1 MNSTPFRLVSV
12 PLTDREPFK
21 LGAHII
27 QYGGSGEFTSF
38 AIISH
43 PASLLIAYTNTQHL
57 TVFSDTKAPLKYVDP
72 NDHKRV
78 VGQPPYGVLAIYRLE
93 INLQQ

>member
-1 MNSTPFRLVSV
+1 MNGIPFRLIPV
-12 PLTDREPFK
+12 PLTDTEPFK

-43 PASLLIAYTNTQHL
+43 PSSLLIAYTNTHHIA
-57 TVFSDTKAPLKYVDP
+57 VFSNTKASLKYVDP
-72 NDHKRV
+72 NDHKKV
-78 VGQPPYGVLAIYRLE
+78 IGQPPYGVVAIHRLQ
-93 INLQQ
+93 LDPQ